1 MRIKNPPHRNRGM
14 SSDPLETKVM
24 EITKGRMPISTN
36 VGAATALAPT
46 NMQMPNP
53 DNPAEP
59 MFTSPGKYVPRPDR
73 NINTTLL
80 FSIVGGII
88 GLDHFYVR
96 SHTTGILKMITAGG
110 FLLWWIWDI
119 LQLWLERDRVLMYG
133 MTTPFDMSTGIAQGM
148 FVNGDTHYSQ
158 RSSFSLWL
166 LLIVFGF
173 LGLDL
178 LMMGQ
183 VGQAV
188 NIFISFLIA
197 QFNINKHVINGSN
210 DFGDIFWGG
219 IGLFAGFGVAVYYLI
234 KLYRV
239 FFEPEKLMA
248 KGVNGGLP
256 IPSSVEQL
264 LNWSRSITDKLHN
277 GDEIRRTWMIN
288 PINSDQ
294 LRKSF
299 WIAHPEEPNPPKDLP
314 PDPWLPSGLSVGSAL
329 GHYYVIDPIEDGIM
343 WIINKFTPMGRLN
356 SAVDAVASGDLT
368 KLESMVPG
376 GGKLMKGITAGIEKA
391 DAAQEK
397 VQGIMDKGLSAINT
411 IQNTVERGTDTIQ
424 QIAATGQELSDIGV
438 KAADTLVQSGKR
450 LTDPAQY
457 ADHLRS
463 MVPVQYTQHVNDLQK
478 RLSTV
483 ANIHNDLKSKI
494 TEYPAIAE
502 TTKQLANHAAQLK
515 NQLAIAK
522 SVLPVK
528 MKQEGGGGLPKGEG
542 LSTESLALGATLIA
556 LIAGGAVKGLVN
568 YLVPA

>member
-1 MRIKNPPHRNRGM
+1 
-14 SSDPLETKVM
+14 M

-46 NMQMPNP
+46 DMQMPNP
-53 DNPAEP
+53 ANPAEP

-80 FSIVGGII
+80 LSIVGGII

-96 SHTTGILKMITAGG
+96 SHTTGLLKMFTAGG
-110 FLLWWIWDI
+110 FFLWWIWDI

-133 MTTPFDMSTGIAQGM
+133 LTTPFDMSTGIAQGM

-166 LLIVFGF
+166 MLIVFGF

-210 DFGDIFWGG
+210 DFSDIFWGG
-219 IGLFAGFGVAVYYLI
+219 IGLFAGFGVVVYYLL

-248 KGVNGGLP
+248 KGVDGGLP
-256 IPSSVEQL
+256 LPSSVEQL
-264 LNWSRSITDKLHN
+264 LNWSRSITDSLHN
-277 GDEIRRTWMIN
+277 GEEIRRSWMIN
-288 PINSDQ
+288 PISSNQ

-299 WIAHPEEPNPPKDLP
+299 WISHPEEPNPAKEQAPN
-314 PDPWLPSGLSVGSAL
+314 PWLPSGLSVGSAL
-329 GHYYVIDPIEDGIM
+329 GHYYIIDPIEDGFM
-343 WIINKFTPMGRLN
+343 WIINKFTPIGRLN
-356 SAVDAVASGDLT
+356 SAVDTA
-368 KLESMVPG
+368 LE
-376 GGKLMKGITAGIEKA
+376 KGEQITSTA
-391 DAAQEK
+391 DNF
-397 VQGIMDKGLSAINT
+397 VQA
-411 IQNTVERGTDTIQ
+411 
-424 QIAATGQELSDIGV
+424 
-438 KAADTLVQSGKR
+438 GKR
-450 LTDPAQY
+450 LTDPAEYVKRLQTMGPEQY
-457 ADHLRS
+457 
-463 MVPVQYTQHVNDLQK
+463 QK
-478 RLSTV
+478 HMGDIQQRLSTA
-483 ANIHNDLKSKI
+483 ANLKSLSAA
-494 TEYPAIAE
+494 YPE
-502 TTKQLANHAAQLK
+502 TVSRLTDHANQLK

-522 SVLPVK
+522 SVLPMK
-528 MKQEGGGGLPKGEG
+528 LKQEGGGAQSKEEG